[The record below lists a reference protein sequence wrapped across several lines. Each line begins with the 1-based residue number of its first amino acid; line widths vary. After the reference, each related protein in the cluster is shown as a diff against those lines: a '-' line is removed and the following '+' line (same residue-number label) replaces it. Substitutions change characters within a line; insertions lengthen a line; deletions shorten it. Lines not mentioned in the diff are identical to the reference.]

1 MCHYNAKCMGQEK
14 KYCYKYPRPALT
26 ADCIIFGF
34 DAGEL
39 KILLI
44 ERGLEPFKG
53 KWAIPG
59 GFLNMNENADDCAKR
74 ELYEETGLQNVFMEQ
89 LYTFSDAGRDPRGH
103 VVTIAYYALVKLS
116 DYSVKAGDDAKNAQ
130 WFGISQIPPLAFDHD
145 QVLKVALS
153 RLRSKIRYQP
163 IGFELLP
170 DKFTLPD
177 LQNLYEAILE
187 VKIDR
192 RNFRRKIIQTGL
204 LIDHDE
210 SVKGMPHKGAKYY
223 SFDKKRYM
231 ELAEHGLNFEI

>member
-1 MCHYNAKCMGQEK
+1 LCHSNAKIMDSEN

-39 KILLI
+39 KVLLI
-44 ERGLEPFKG
+44 ERGIDPFKG

-59 GFLNMNENADDCAKR
+59 GFVHEDENADMCAKR
-74 ELYEETGLQNVFMEQ
+74 ELFEETGLQDVFMEQ
-89 LYTFSDAGRDPRGH
+89 LYTFSDTDRDPRGH

-116 DYSVKAGDDAKNAQ
+116 DYSVKAGDDAKKAQ
-130 WFGISQIPPLAFDHD
+130 WFGLSQIPPLAFDHD
-145 QVLKVALS
+145 RILRVALS
-153 RLRSKIRYQP
+153 RLRGKIRYQP

-170 DKFTLPD
+170 ERFTLPD
-177 LQNLYEAILE
+177 LQNLYEIILE
-187 VKIDR
+187 LKIDR

-210 SVKGMPHKGAKYY
+210 SVRGVPHKGAKYY
-223 SFDKKRYM
+223 SFDKNRYM
-231 ELAEHGLNFEI
+231 ELAERGFNFEI